1 MFVCMLSGLLSLMY
15 IPSIVDV
22 LHKTGQSSS
31 PETSF
36 LRYLRTLNHMERWY
50 DQTPKERKE
59 SLKTVRKVHT
69 GVASKYPMTQYDM
82 VLTQWAFLGPVLL
95 KPDKFGISI
104 KSQENLDGLRYIIYL
119 VGQALGIDDDLNLCY
134 GNLQESKRYALE
146 ILENEIQPS
155 MCLESDIS
163 REMSDNLLKGMK
175 ITNPYIYPGGFK
187 KWTFN
192 TFKINA
198 NAEEMIGENP
208 DLANFYKSFLNSLFD
223 TFFPNQYFG
232 WFVRLFFNGL
242 MSLNV
247 ILANILAP
255 YIQYNPRNRTLA

>member
-1 MFVCMLSGLLSLMY
+1 MSGGCYSS
-15 IPSIVDV
+15 IPDPTKNRSVKIA
-22 LHKTGQSSS
+22 
-31 PETSF
+31 
-36 LRYLRTLNHMERWY
+36 
-50 DQTPKERKE
+50 
-59 SLKTVRKVHT
+59 

-95 KPDKFGISI
+95 KPDQFGISR

-119 VGQALGIDDDLNLCY
+119 VGQALGINDDLNLCS
-134 GNLQESKRYALE
+134 GNLQESKDYALE
-146 ILENEIQPS
+146 ILENEIQTY
-155 MCLESDIS
+155 MCLETDIS
-163 REMSDNLLKGMK
+163 REMSHNLLIGMK

-187 KWTFN
+187 HWTFN
-192 TFKINA
+192 TFEINSR
-198 NAEEMIGENP
+198 AESMSGENP
-208 DLANFYKSFLNSLFD
+208 SYAKFFQSFLNSLFD